1 MLESLKFA
9 FVDVETTGAR
19 APYDR
24 VIEIGIQR
32 VEEGRLIET
41 YSTLVDPECRIPPI
55 ITQLTGITNA
65 EVVGAPTFAEIARQ
79 VYQLLEGCVF
89 VAHNVRFDYGF
100 IRNEFARLEQV
111 FSAPCLCTVRL
122 SRLLYPRE
130 RQHNLDCLIER
141 FHIPCE
147 HRHRA
152 LDDARVLWTFLQCAR
167 EEVGVKRFEQ
177 ALKALLKR
185 PTLPPHLAPEA
196 IETLPSSPGVYVF
209 YDETGIPLYVG
220 KSVDIRERVLS
231 HFSNDHRSGKE
242 MQIAQHTARIDTH
255 PTYGELGAL
264 LLEAHLIT
272 TLVPL
277 YNSRAR
283 ARQRLTA
290 IREGARKNGYQT
302 TIIEELQEIAT
313 DVSHTILG
321 VFHSRQQARAYLH
334 ELAKEHKLCPKF
346 LGLERSRGTCLAR
359 PVVGPRPLA
368 VGPSVVPR
376 GMGGRDVAPPRR
388 GAFDGATG
396 SPARQWRVPG
406 RAARGAPQLRQCS
419 GACVGKES
427 PIRYNLRFA
436 TALAARRLKRWPY
449 PGAILIEEHN
459 AQKTQG
465 HAFVIDQWRV
475 VRALAYGEASQTACT
490 APQEQGDYDTYK
502 MLVAY
507 LSKYGR
513 SVRVLTATESAAWC
527 SDVPEVA
534 LIG

>member
-1 MLESLKFA
+1 MLERLKFA
-9 FVDVETTGAR
+9 FIDVETTGAR

-41 YSTLVDPECRIPPI
+41 YSTLVDPECRIPPM
-55 ITQLTGITNA
+55 ITQLTGITNE
-65 EVVGAPTFAEIARQ
+65 EVVGAPTFAEITRRI
-79 VYQLLEGCVF
+79 YELLEGCVF

-100 IRNEFARLEQV
+100 IRNEFARLEQA

-147 HRHRA
+147 RRHRA
-152 LDDARVLWTFLQCAR
+152 LDDARVLWAFLQCAR

-242 MQIAQHTARIDTH
+242 MQIAQHTARIDAH
-255 PTYGELGAL
+255 PTCGELGAL
-264 LLEAHLIT
+264 LLEAHLIK
-272 TLVPL
+272 TLAPR

-283 ARQRLTA
+283 VRQRLIA
-290 IREGARKNGYQT
+290 IREGALKNGYQT
-302 TIIEELQEIAT
+302 AIIEELQEIAT
-313 DVSHTILG
+313 DAYHTILG
-321 VFHSRQQARAYLH
+321 VFHSRQQAKAYLH
-334 ELAKEHKLCPKF
+334 KLAKEHKLCPKF

-359 PVVGPRPLA
+359 
-368 VGPSVVPR
+368 
-376 GMGGRDVAPPRR
+376 
-388 GAFDGATG
+388 
-396 SPARQWRVPG
+396 
-406 RAARGAPQLRQCS
+406 QLRQCS

-427 PIRYNLRFA
+427 PIRYNLRFT
-436 TALAARRLKRWPY
+436 TALAARRIMPWPY
-449 PGAILIEEHN
+449 PGAIFIEEHN

-465 HAFVIDQWRV
+465 HAFMIDQWRV
-475 VRALAYGEASQTACT
+475 VRALAYGEASQIACI
-490 APQEQGDYDTYK
+490 APQERGDYDTYK

-513 SVRVLTATESAAWC
+513 SVRVLTAAESAAVC